1 MDRDMPGPSAQ
12 RWRPL
17 LRRADQVT
25 VGVLVTGCF
34 LAILF
39 HWTWHQV
46 IGASLI
52 EIDRAPPLKL
62 EFSVAV
68 NEADWAELTLLP
80 NIGET
85 LARRIVE
92 YRQQY
97 GPFTSLDQLQR
108 VKGIGPKTL
117 RRVEPYVRIEHTGT

>member
-1 MDRDMPGPSAQ
+1 MDRDMSRPRVA

-17 LRRADQVT
+17 LRRADQLT

-34 LAILF
+34 FAILF

-46 IGASLI
+46 IGESLI
-52 EIDRAPPLKL
+52 EIDQAAPLEL
-62 EFSVAV
+62 EFTVQV
-68 NEADWAELTLLP
+68 NEADWPELTLLP

-85 LARRIVE
+85 LGRRIVE
-92 YRQQY
+92 YRQQH
-97 GPFTSLDQLQR
+97 GPFESVAELQN

-117 RRVEPYVRIEHTGT
+117 RRIAPYVSIGKTED